1 MWHIRAGLSRCN
13 QALNPLQPTIYQDID
28 LGGGAK
34 PLTPPI
40 DRLWPINAQNL
51 DSPASDCTCLPIRE
65 EPQACSQSHIRYR
78 NSMKEEVDQSE
89 SSEDNG
95 GLVFISGTNGVKW

>member
-28 LGGGAK
+28 LGGVAE

-40 DRLWPINAQNL
+40 FRSRPINAQNL
-51 DSPASDCTCLPIRE
+51 DFPASVCTCLPIRE
-65 EPQACSQSHIRYR
+65 ELRTCSQSHIRHR